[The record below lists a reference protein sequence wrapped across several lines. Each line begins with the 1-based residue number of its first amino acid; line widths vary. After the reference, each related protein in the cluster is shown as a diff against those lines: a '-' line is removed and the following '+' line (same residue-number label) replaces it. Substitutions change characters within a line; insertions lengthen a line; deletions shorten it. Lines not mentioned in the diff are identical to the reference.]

1 MPENERAP
9 WINIESSVLS
19 NDWGKLINQQQFS
32 DVVLHLG
39 SKQYYTHRYVL
50 CSASDVMRQLFGIH
64 LKNKPDSLSQYP
76 QWSSKRLKGLTFD
89 RINDGKEEGFLSA
102 VIENQYVLIVLIFY
116 HIYLLA
122 DQILLKTILLFI
134 LL

>member
-32 DVVLHLG
+32 DVVIHLG
-39 SKQYYTHRYVL
+39 PKQYYVHRYVL
-50 CSASDVMRQLFGIH
+50 CSASDVMRQLLGIH

-76 QWSSKRLKGLTFD
+76 QWLSKRLKGLSFD

-102 VIENQYVLIVLIFY
+102 IIENQYVLIASEF
-116 HIYLLA
+116 
-122 DQILLKTILLFI
+122 
-134 LL
+134 